1 MALTRRESLQLLMAA
16 SAAAA
21 AGGATSAKADVADI
35 VVGCPNSLTGGFG
48 DNGQMTC
55 WGVQIAADMI
65 NSQGGIKSLGG
76 AKLKVVVAD
85 SSSDNP
91 AQATSVTER
100 LLHQHPAVVIAGP
113 TTRAMVLAAEVSVE
127 KARVPMVASGYS
139 DAIVERG
146 MKYTF
151 KITPKGSKL
160 WNFGLDSTVEMMKA
174 AGKPVKSI
182 GIFCA
187 SDAVSAGVFKTLP
200 VEAKRL
206 NIPVSASAL
215 FQMGLTDP
223 SVVVTPVR
231 QHKPDLILLSAALP
245 DTILVMQALRG
256 LGITTPVLA
265 AGAANSDAAGKAL
278 GKAAVGIV
286 MPATYN
292 WDIKEPINKK
302 LVDQFHK
309 AHGDVHYPPNGDYV
323 GLGFIDLLI
332 LAQALEKAGSRDGTK
347 IRDAMSSTTFTDLP
361 VIGGKAKFDATGYNS
376 IVQGLIGEWMSPD
389 EIRTVW
395 PKEYQTVA
403 PKL

>member
-21 AGGATSAKADVADI
+21 AGGAASAKADVPDI
-35 VVGCPNSLTGGFG
+35 VIGNANSLTGGFG
-48 DNGQMTC
+48 DNGQMTT
-55 WGVQIAADMI
+55 WGVLTAADLI
-65 NSQGGIKSLGG
+65 NRNGGIKSLGG
-76 AKLKVVVAD
+76 AKLKVVTVD
-85 SSSDNP
+85 TSSDNP

-100 LLHQHPAVVIAGP
+100 LLQQDHAVVLAGP
-113 TTRAMVLAAEVSVE
+113 STSAMVLASEVSVE

-151 KITPKGSKL
+151 KITPKGSKV
-160 WNFGLDSTVEMMKA
+160 WNFGLDATVDMMKA

-182 GIFCA
+182 GVFCA

-200 VEAKRL
+200 VEAKRIG
-206 NIPVSASAL
+206 IPVSGSAL

-223 SVVVTPVR
+223 SVVITPVR

-245 DTILVMQALRG
+245 DSILVLQALRG
-256 LGITTPVLA
+256 LGIKTPVLA

-278 GKAAVGIV
+278 GSAAVGVI

-292 WDIKEPINKK
+292 WDIKEPHNEELIAM
-302 LVDQFHK
+302 FHK
-309 AHGDVHYPPNGDYV
+309 AHPTAHYPPNGDYL

-361 VIGGKAKFDATGYNS
+361 IVGGKVKFDETGYNS
-376 IVQGLIGEWMSPD
+376 IVQPLIGEWISEN

-395 PKEYQTVA
+395 PKSSQTMQ

>member
-21 AGGATSAKADVADI
+21 AGGAASAKADVPDI
-35 VVGCPNSLTGGFG
+35 VIGNANSLTGGFG
-48 DNGQMTC
+48 DNGQMTT
-55 WGVQIAADMI
+55 WGVLTAADLI
-65 NSQGGIKSLGG
+65 NRNGGIKSLGG
-76 AKLKVVVAD
+76 AKLKVVTVD
-85 SSSDNP
+85 TSSDNP

-100 LLHQHPAVVIAGP
+100 LLQQDHAVVLAGP
-113 TTRAMVLAAEVSVE
+113 STSAMVLAAEVSVE

-146 MKYTF
+146 MKFTF
-151 KITPKGSKL
+151 KITPKGSKV
-160 WNFGLDSTVEMMKA
+160 WNFGLDATVDMMKA

-182 GIFCA
+182 GVFCA

-200 VEAKRL
+200 VEAKRIG
-206 NIPVSASAL
+206 IPVSGSAL

-223 SVVVTPVR
+223 SVVITPVR

-245 DTILVMQALRG
+245 DSILVLQALRG
-256 LGITTPVLA
+256 LGIKTPVLA

-278 GKAAVGIV
+278 GSAAVGVI

-292 WDIKEPINKK
+292 WDIKEPHNEELIAM
-302 LVDQFHK
+302 FHK
-309 AHGDVHYPPNGDYV
+309 AHPTAHYPPNGDYL

-347 IRDAMSSTTFTDLP
+347 IRDAMSSTTFTDIP
-361 VIGGKAKFDATGYNS
+361 VVGGKVKFDETGYNS
-376 IVQGLIGEWMSPD
+376 IVQPLIGEWISEN

-395 PKEYQTVA
+395 PKSSQTMQ

>member
-1 MALTRRESLQLLMAA
+1 MAA

-21 AGGATSAKADVADI
+21 AGGAASAKADVPDI
-35 VVGCPNSLTGGFG
+35 VIGNANSLTGGFG
-48 DNGQMTC
+48 DNGQMTT
-55 WGVQIAADMI
+55 WGVLTAADLI
-65 NSQGGIKSLGG
+65 NRNGGIKSLGG
-76 AKLKVVVAD
+76 AKLKVVTVD
-85 SSSDNP
+85 TSSDNP

-100 LLHQHPAVVIAGP
+100 LLQQDHAVVLAGP
-113 TTRAMVLAAEVSVE
+113 STSAMVLASEVSVE

-151 KITPKGSKL
+151 KITPKGSKV
-160 WNFGLDSTVEMMKA
+160 WNFGLDATVDMMKA

-182 GIFCA
+182 GVFCA

-200 VEAKRL
+200 VEAKRIG
-206 NIPVSASAL
+206 IPVSGSAL

-223 SVVVTPVR
+223 SVVITPVR

-245 DTILVMQALRG
+245 DSILVLQALRG
-256 LGITTPVLA
+256 LGIKTPVLA

-278 GKAAVGIV
+278 GSAAVGVI

-292 WDIKEPINKK
+292 WDIKEPHNEELIAM
-302 LVDQFHK
+302 FHK
-309 AHGDVHYPPNGDYV
+309 AHPTAHYPPNGDYL

-361 VIGGKAKFDATGYNS
+361 IVGGKVKFDETGYNS
-376 IVQGLIGEWMSPD
+376 IVQPLIGEWISEN

-395 PKEYQTVA
+395 PKSSQTMQ

>member
-1 MALTRRESLQLLMAA
+1 MAA

-21 AGGATSAKADVADI
+21 AGGAASAKADVPDI
-35 VVGCPNSLTGGFG
+35 VIGNANSLTGGFG
-48 DNGQMTC
+48 DNGQMTT
-55 WGVQIAADMI
+55 WGVLTAADLI
-65 NSQGGIKSLGG
+65 NRNGGIKSLGG
-76 AKLKVVVAD
+76 AKLKVVTVD
-85 SSSDNP
+85 TSSDNP

-100 LLHQHPAVVIAGP
+100 LLQQDHAVILAGP
-113 TTRAMVLAAEVSVE
+113 STSAMVLASEVSVE

-151 KITPKGSKL
+151 KITPKGSKV
-160 WNFGLDSTVEMMKA
+160 WNFGLDATVDMMKA

-182 GIFCA
+182 GVFCA

-200 VEAKRL
+200 VEAKRIG
-206 NIPVSASAL
+206 IPVSGSAL

-223 SVVVTPVR
+223 SVVITPVR

-245 DTILVMQALRG
+245 DSILVLQALRG
-256 LGITTPVLA
+256 LGIKTPVLA

-278 GKAAVGIV
+278 GSAAVGVI

-292 WDIKEPINKK
+292 WDIKEPHNEELIAM
-302 LVDQFHK
+302 FHK
-309 AHGDVHYPPNGDYV
+309 AHPTAHYPPNGDYL

-361 VIGGKAKFDATGYNS
+361 IVGGKVKFDETGYNS
-376 IVQGLIGEWMSPD
+376 IVQPLIGEWISEN

-395 PKEYQTVA
+395 PKSSQTMQ